1 MQKGDICQEVCPF
14 NTDREP
20 GRQWDKET
28 CAETRALF
36 PLPASASERSVEGW
50 GEVGASVLHWS
61 VPTAEPAFQ
70 PRPFLKDIKDVKDL
84 LYLTQEQFSAAF
96 KGSAVK
102 RAKWNGLRRNST
114 AALSVPSSRR

>member
-1 MQKGDICQEVCPF
+1 MFHAYVKSDSDRILVMQKGDICQEVCPI
-14 NTDREP
+14 NSTHLASRHP
-20 GRQWDKET
+20 T
-28 CAETRALF
+28 LF
-36 PLPASASERSVEGW
+36 
-50 GEVGASVLHWS
+50 
-61 VPTAEPAFQ
+61 PTAEPAFQ